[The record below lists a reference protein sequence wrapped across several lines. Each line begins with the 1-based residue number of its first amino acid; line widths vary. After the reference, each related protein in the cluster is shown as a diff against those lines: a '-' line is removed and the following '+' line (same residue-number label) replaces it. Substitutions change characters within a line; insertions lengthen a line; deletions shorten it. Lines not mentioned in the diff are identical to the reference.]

1 MPRGMFFAPLVLLT
15 ASPLAFAERP
25 PVSPADAPGR
35 MALPDGFRVTLFAGE
50 PDLVKPIAMTFD
62 DRGRLWVV
70 EAHSYPHW
78 ITDGREGH
86 DRILIFEDKK
96 GTGHYDKCT
105 VFWDRGTNLSGIAVG
120 FGGVWLCS
128 TPNLVFLPVR
138 DGEDHPAGP
147 PQVILDGLDLKAQ
160 HNVFNDLT
168 WGPDGWLYGCN
179 GILSNSRIGKPGT
192 PDKERVPLDCGV
204 WRYHPVQQR
213 FEAYAWGT
221 TNPWGLDW
229 DDYGEMFIT
238 NCVIKH
244 LFHVV
249 PGAHFQRMY
258 GQDLNPHCYGLM
270 ESCADHLHWAGGN
283 WTTSRGGLGAHSE
296 TGGGHA
302 HCGAMV
308 YLGDNWPDAYRN
320 HIFMCNIHG
329 NRLNQDI
336 LERRGSGYVAH
347 HGKDFLM
354 AHDDWFRGVSLYYG
368 PDGGVFVSDWHDT
381 GECHNH
387 DVVQPC
393 GRIFKVTY
401 GTPPPVTVDL
411 TKASDEELVRLQLH
425 KNDWWVRHARRLLQE
440 RAHAGT
446 LSPKVRPLLAKLL
459 AEQTNVPR
467 KLRLVWALYAVGGL
481 DEKGLAELLK
491 DPAEAVRVWAVR
503 LLVEDGQVS
512 RNVLK
517 AFATMARDEPSAAV
531 RLALAS
537 ALQRLPL
544 DSRRLIARALGA
556 HAEDATDANLP
567 LMIWYGIEPQVAANP
582 AWAIILVRYSA
593 RIPILRQYAIRRI
606 TEASDAKTGGPA
618 QNDVLGAVMVLLAG
632 SNDTQLQL
640 DVLRGMAE
648 ALQGRRQVKA
658 PPGWDVVSR
667 DLAGS
672 GNAEIREKVLLLSVI
687 FGDSRALASLRNV
700 LADSKAPTA
709 RRENAL
715 QTLREAQAP
724 NLLPLLRTLLTD
736 ASMRR
741 SALRALAGY
750 KDADIPALI
759 LHGYG
764 SWDDAAK
771 ADAVATLASRPAWA
785 MALLDAMERGQVS
798 RRDLSAFT
806 ARQLLAFNDKHLADR
821 LTKVWG
827 AIRQTSQQKTTLM
840 PRYLGIAAPDALK
853 KADRSHGRLIFSRT
867 CANCHTL
874 FGEGG
879 KIGPD
884 LTGSQRTNPEYL
896 LTKILDPSAV
906 VAKDYQ
912 VTILTTANGRTI
924 TGIVKEETD
933 KTIVMQTQNEVVRVA
948 KEDVEDR
955 QHSPASMMPEGQL
968 GPLSDVEVRD
978 LIAYLSGPGQVPLP
992 SQPPVSPTPK
1002 ARPARR

>member
-1 MPRGMFFAPLVLLT
+1 MT
-15 ASPLAFAERP
+15 
-25 PVSPADAPGR
+25 
-35 MALPDGFRVTLFAGE
+35 LPDGFRVTLFAGE

-62 DRGRLWVV
+62 DRGRLWVI

-86 DRILIFEDKK
+86 DRILIFEDRK

-147 PQVILDGLDLKAQ
+147 PRVVLDGWDLKAQ

-168 WGPDGWLYGCN
+168 WGPNGWLYGCN

-192 PDKERVPLDCGV
+192 PDKERLAIDCGV
-204 WRYHPVQQR
+204 WRYHPVKQR

-229 DDYGEMFIT
+229 DDVGEMFIT

-258 GQDLNPHCYGLM
+258 GQDLNPHCYGLI

-329 NRLNQDI
+329 NRLNQDV

-354 AHDDWFRGVSLYYG
+354 AHDDWFRGVSLFYG

-401 GTPPPVTVDL
+401 GAPAPVAVDL
-411 TKASDEELVRLQLH
+411 TKTSDEELVRLQLH

-440 RAHAGT
+440 RANAGT
-446 LSPKVRPLLAKLL
+446 LSPKARPLLAKML
-459 AEQTNVPR
+459 AEQTDVPR

-481 DEKGLAELLK
+481 DEKGLADLLK

-503 LLVEDGQVS
+503 LLIDDDRVS
-512 RNVLK
+512 SEV
-517 AFATMARDEPSAAV
+517 AETFAAMARDERAAAV

-537 ALQRLPL
+537 AMQRLSL
-544 DSRRLIARALGA
+544 AQRRPVAEALAA
-556 HAEDATDANLP
+556 HAEDAADANLP
-567 LMIWYGIEPQVAANP
+567 LMIWYGTEPLVAADQDWGVSLLETAHMPIVRQYVARRIAEAADTGPGGEAAEPALASVVRLLASSGDPQVQLD
-582 AWAIILVRYSA
+582 LVRGVS
-593 RIPILRQYAIRRI
+593 
-606 TEASDAKTGGPA
+606 
-618 QNDVLGAVMVLLAG
+618 
-632 SNDTQLQL
+632 
-640 DVLRGMAE
+640 E

-658 PPGWDVVSR
+658 PAGWDAASR
-667 DLAGS
+667 TLAAS
-672 GNAEIREKVLLLSVI
+672 GNAEVREKALLLSVI
-687 FGDSRALASLRNV
+687 FGDPKALASLRNV
-700 LADSKAPTA
+700 AADPKAAPA

-724 NLLPLLRTLLTD
+724 DLLPLLRTLLAD
-736 ASMRR
+736 PAMRR
-741 SALRALAGY
+741 PALRALAGY
-750 KDADIPALI
+750 NEADIPALI
-759 LHGYG
+759 LHDYG
-764 SWDDAAK
+764 SWDDATK

-785 MALLDAMERGQVS
+785 MALLDAMEKGQVP

-806 ARQLLAFNDKHLADR
+806 ARQLLSFNDKHLAER

-827 AIRQTSQQKTTLM
+827 AIRQTSQEKTTLM

-853 KADRSHGRLIFSRT
+853 KADRSHGRLIFTRT

-896 LTKILDPSAV
+896 LSKILDPSAV

-912 VTILTTANGRTI
+912 VTILATADGRTL

-933 KTIVMQTQNEVVRVA
+933 KTITLQTQNEVVRVA
-948 KEDVEDR
+948 KADVEDR
-955 QHSPASMMPEGQL
+955 QRSPASMMPEGQL
-968 GPLSDVEVRD
+968 GPLSDTEVRD
-978 LIAYLSGPGQVPLP
+978 LIAYLAGSGQVPM
-992 SQPPVSPTPK
+992 PPKPPTSPAK
-1002 ARPARR
+1002 AGPGRR